1 MTRTTRQGNPTGPK
15 PGFTRR
21 NVVEAALEIGI
32 DRFTL
37 SDVAQR
43 LGVATSALY
52 RTISSRE
59 DLLRA
64 CLDRVAADTDFSDLG
79 GPWRQVARD
88 YAERLWVLLEA
99 RPGLAGVL
107 VSTSWAYQFFA
118 RPITQARHALTQGG
132 LSPDDAVLALDF
144 IADTVI
150 SVHLQTEVARAPA
163 SEGPGISAKETGA
176 DAQGGLS
183 SPSGLEAARRRF
195 EADGRATQLP
205 AELAPSSAWI
215 DRGWLDRKIE
225 VIIRGIAS
233 NTAHRG

>member
-1 MTRTTRQGNPTGPK
+1 MTRLGNPTGPK
-15 PGFTRR
+15 PGFARR
-21 NVVEAALEIGI
+21 DVVDAALDIGI

-64 CLDRVAADTDFSDLG
+64 CLERIARDIDFSDLS
-79 GPWRQVARD
+79 GPWHRVARD
-88 YAERLWVLLEA
+88 YAERLWALLEA
-99 RPGLAGVL
+99 HPGLAGVL
-107 VSTSWAYQFFA
+107 LSTSWAYQFFA
-118 RPITQARHALTQGG
+118 RPITQARHAFAQGG
-132 LSPDDAVLALDF
+132 LRSDDAVLALDF

-150 SVHLQTEVARAPA
+150 SVHLQTEVARAPSGEA
-163 SEGPGISAKETGA
+163 PRTSPKGANGDDRGGPRT
-176 DAQGGLS
+176 
-183 SPSGLEAARRRF
+183 PSGLEEARRRY
-195 EADGRATQLP
+195 EEDGRAAQLP
-205 AELAPSSAWI
+205 AALAPSASWL

-233 NTAHRG
+233 NAAQPTSSE

>member
-1 MTRTTRQGNPTGPK
+1 MTRLGNPTGPK

-21 NVVEAALEIGI
+21 DVVDAALEIGI
-32 DRFTL
+32 ARFTL
-37 SDVAQR
+37 SDVSQR

-64 CLDRVAADTDFSDLG
+64 CLERVAADTDFSDLT
-79 GPWRQVARD
+79 GPWRRVARD
-88 YAERLWVLLEA
+88 YAEHLWALLEE

-118 RPITQARHALTQGG
+118 RPITQAQRALTQGG

-150 SVHLQTEVARAPA
+150 SVHLQVEVARAPSGEA
-163 SEGPGISAKETGA
+163 PRTSPEGMIADEREGPDT
-176 DAQGGLS
+176 
-183 SPSGLEAARRRF
+183 PSGLEEARRRY
-195 EADGRATQLP
+195 EADGRAAQLP
-205 AELAPSSAWI
+205 AELAPSSSWAE
-215 DRGWLDRKIE
+215 RGWLDRKIE

-233 NTAHRG
+233 TAERPVGGE

>member
-1 MTRTTRQGNPTGPK
+1 MTRLGNPTGPK
-15 PGFTRR
+15 PGFARR
-21 NVVEAALEIGI
+21 DVVEAALEIGI

-88 YAERLWVLLEA
+88 YAERLWVLFEA

-118 RPITQARHALTQGG
+118 RPITQARQAFTQGG

-150 SVHLQTEVARAPA
+150 SVHLQTEVARAPVGGA
-163 SEGPGISAKETGA
+163 PTTSPEGTSADGRGGA
-176 DAQGGLS
+176 PDG
-183 SPSGLEAARRRF
+183 PSGLEEARRRY
-195 EADGRATQLP
+195 EADGRAEQLP
-205 AELAPSSAWI
+205 AALAPSSAWI
-215 DRGWLDRKIE
+215 DRGWLDRKLE
-225 VIIRGIAS
+225 VIIRGIA
-233 NTAHRG
+233 AAE